1 MFSGR
6 RKTVEYRIEHDSM
19 GEVQVPADRYWGA
32 QTERSRMNFR
42 IGTGIETMPRE
53 ITHAFGL
60 MKKAAAQANFELTPD
75 KMTEEKSR
83 AIEAA

>member
-1 MFSGR
+1 M
-6 RKTVEYRIEHDSM
+6 EYRIEHDSM

-53 ITHAFGL
+53 ITHALKRCPGRSRMRLGL
-60 MKKAAAQANFELTPD
+60 
-75 KMTEEKSR
+75 
-83 AIEAA
+83 